1 MASSSRTCRHTRR
14 TLDGAVLMA
23 GREVDPGPALEVDED
38 ADWNETEDLDD
49 GTEPLPPACDGG
61 MSGWCGQLRKHSRCY
76 FNHPD
81 GITTVKAGMYGMW
94 DGHQWVCTCPCHE
107 IHAFPG
113 PVRCLSRQR
122 RRSHECSDRSPR
134 R

>member
-1 MASSSRTCRHTRR
+1 
-14 TLDGAVLMA
+14 MA

-107 IHAFPG
+107 IHAFPAC
-113 PVRCLSRQR
+113 PHPD
-122 RRSHECSDRSPR
+122 HEGRDERKSAKVDYDVQQALF
-134 R
+134 